1 MPTKTLPVITN
12 WTLDRNRGALLLA
25 SAFLI
30 VIAILTIGNLEIR
43 LADTHADNGAVF
55 YSYLFG
61 HPAEFTNDPFGL
73 PGRHWLW
80 GSICFWAP
88 VLLDNYLGI
97 DPRFL
102 SYLFFTLQIILMGL
116 AVFLLTLEVSASW
129 LVALTSTASALIVQ
143 PWSWNLA
150 AYPMPLAIP
159 LYTTLA
165 IALAA
170 LTGTAFLKRQWRLAW
185 LLAICTALVHPII
198 ACYLLPMLAIWGWL
212 ARAEWRSWLSTRT
225 LAKLGVLVALC
236 GIPFVINLGIT
247 ESLLSPQETWVTISK
262 HMHSVPW
269 GNYPPVFNDLSL
281 KTLGFVLVMA
291 CCWRMLL
298 VLPQNQRRFLLAV
311 GLGTVLLSCTQLVGI
326 WLKIGPLALGIG
338 LRSFSIFVLLAWPF
352 VFTTLSSREVLG
364 RFFGAFALLLLTFV
378 WIQMQGGVPILSLLL
393 LAVVLFWPD
402 GRRTPSAL
410 AVIAVLALLPLLLLG
425 LGSGSWVFV
434 EAHRPITTG
443 YYSAALLIAVIGASL
458 LMIPRAIEPVRHLAA
473 LFVIFV
479 AVKGAYADGAETRQP
494 RAIDLY
500 NAEVWA
506 RDHTAP
512 GTAFMTLTN
521 WRTISQRPSAD
532 LLPNLTEEVYTP
544 FKYIRARDEFLLRLY
559 GMGDS
564 WREMGILAIITHAM
578 NRYLALKE
586 PDFVTLAEQFKA
598 PFLVRSTL
606 DPVLSFPVAY
616 QNGSYVIYCVRPK
629 KAEGKGP
636 TL

>member
-1 MPTKTLPVITN
+1 M
-12 WTLDRNRGALLLA
+12 LDRNYRRAQLLT
-25 SAFLI
+25 STFLI

-43 LADTHADNGAVF
+43 LARWHGDNGAVF

-61 HPAEFTNDPFGL
+61 HPAEFANDPFGL
-73 PGRHWLW
+73 PGLHLLW

-88 VLLDNYLGI
+88 VLLDDYLGVDARI
-97 DPRFL
+97 L
-102 SYLFFTLQIILMGL
+102 GYLFFTLQIIVMGL
-116 AVFLLTLEVSASW
+116 AVFLLTLEVSGSR
-129 LVALTSTASALIVQ
+129 LVALTSTAAAVIVQ

-150 AYPMPLAIP
+150 AYPMPLTTP

-170 LTGTAFLKRQWRLAW
+170 LAGTAFLKQQWGLAW

-212 ARAEWRSWLSTRT
+212 ARAEWRSWLSTPT

-236 GIPFVINLGIT
+236 GVPFVINLGIT

-262 HMHSVPW
+262 HMHSVPF
-269 GNYPPVFNDLSL
+269 GNYPPVFNDGAL
-281 KTLGFVLVMA
+281 KTLGFMLVMA

-298 VLPQNQRRFLLAV
+298 VLPQNQRHFLLAV
-311 GLGTVLLSCTQLVGI
+311 GIGTILLSCAQLVGI
-326 WLKIGPLALGIG
+326 ALKIGPLALAMG

-352 VFTTLSSREVLG
+352 AFTMLLSREVLG
-364 RFFGAFALLLLTFV
+364 HFFGAFAVLLLTFV

-393 LAVVLFWPD
+393 LAVALLPPD
-402 GRRTPSAL
+402 GRPTPAAL
-410 AVIAVLALLPLLLLG
+410 AVIAVLALLPLLLLA

-434 EAHRPITTG
+434 EAHRPVTTG
-443 YYSAALLIAVIGASL
+443 YYSMALLAAVIGASL
-458 LMIPRAIEPVRHLAA
+458 LMIPRAIEPVGYVAM

-494 RAIDLY
+494 GEIDLY

-512 GTAFMTLTN
+512 GTTFMTTLIS
-521 WRTISQRPSAD
+521 WRTISQRPSAN
-532 LLPNLTEEVYTP
+532 LLPNLGQEVYTP
-544 FKYIRARDEFLLRLY
+544 FKYIRARNEFLLRLY

-564 WREMGILAIITHAM
+564 WREMGVLAIITQAM

-598 PFLVRSTL
+598 PFLVRPKL

-616 QNGSYVIYCVRPK
+616 QNDSYVIYSVLPEK
-629 KAEGKGP
+629 VEGGGP